1 MFLQQFISECSGRT
15 DEREFSILGDV
26 RFFFLFR
33 ERTGEGGLRK
43 RLHTHLFPLDSVCG
57 RGLGLTLPLHFVPEH
72 DDLRLGRDDAHRV
85 DV

>member
-1 MFLQQFISECSGRT
+1 MRESSPFLGM
-15 DEREFSILGDV
+15 GG
-26 RFFFLFR
+26 FFFYSVR
-33 ERTGEGGLRK
+33 R

-57 RGLGLTLPLHFVPEH
+57 RGLGLALPLHFVPEH